1 MQHLTIKAA
10 STATDLGRF
19 TAIAAAWSVDRE
31 GDQIVKGAFAATIKR
46 WQESAKRLPVHWN
59 HSGAASDVIGWIDPA
74 GMRETD
80 EGLYVKG
87 QLDLEDSETAREAW
101 RSMKNNAVSLSF
113 GYMISKSRDREDGI
127 RELLG
132 VDLFEISIVPHP
144 ANEDTRFLELK
155 GARETTGVRDLATV
169 LDEEFR
175 TLKAT
180 WAKVQRQHDEKAR
193 KERRLEQ
200 LIAEVE
206 AESAR
211 DEKRNRPIQV
221 KTFSIK

>member
-1 MQHLTIKAA
+1 MQRMTIKTAA
-10 STATDLGRF
+10 TTTDLGRF
-19 TAIAAAWSVDRE
+19 TAIAAAWTIDRE

-80 EGLYVKG
+80 EGLLVKG
-87 QLDLEDSETAREAW
+87 QLDLQDSETAREAW

-155 GARETTGVRDLATV
+155 GARETTGVRDLDTV
-169 LDEEFR
+169 LDDEFR
-175 TLKAT
+175 ALKAT
-180 WAKVQRQHDEKAR
+180 WDRIDRQRDEEVR
-193 KERRLEQ
+193 KERELERW
-200 LIAEVE
+200 IEEIDAETARE
-206 AESAR
+206 A
-211 DEKRNRPIQV
+211 KRNRPIQ
-221 KTFSIK
+221 IKRFEV